1 MSSQLKKK
9 IKKKKKKIS
18 EEEIQPQKHERIGNI
33 NYYSEEIAR
42 NMIEKIISLVIA
54 DSFNKNLKPKFGE
67 FCNKEII
74 KTINNITELN
84 NINHDIDDFDIDKIE
99 INSYINYNNTDTNI
113 QRYLIKRYKDI

>member
-1 MSSQLKKK
+1 
-9 IKKKKKKIS
+9 
-18 EEEIQPQKHERIGNI
+18 
-33 NYYSEEIAR
+33 
-42 NMIEKIISLVIA
+42 MIEKIISLVIA

-84 NINHDIDDFDIDKIE
+84 NINHEIDDFDIDKIE

-113 QRYLIKRYKDI
+113 QRYLIKRHNIAYEIRNDKASNNIRRYYKN